1 MMVQEAQQKVGR
13 TFETLFISC
22 LLLSILLSSG
32 VFFVYWQNASLQT
45 QITEL
50 SQQIQDLSLEL
61 NMTVNQLQYYKT
73 QAEYYSD
80 LQNISNSQEGIKGE
94 ATTYLVAVKALR
106 EGFRL
111 YYEGVTTEMEIE
123 LREGEG
129 RILINTESKTGIDL
143 QTSIRTATIVAEKIT
158 GLTLGKTD
166 ILLTVK
172 SESEEEIVDGPSA
185 GAAMTVAI
193 IAAIQNQPLDNSVY
207 LTGTVNPNGT
217 IGQVGGILEKGVA
230 VAEEG
235 ATKFLVPQGQGVV
248 PVIEGRRW
256 KEISL
261 QEYLQELGFNT
272 QVIEVNTVQIAY
284 QTYVI

>member
-1 MMVQEAQQKVGR
+1 
-13 TFETLFISC
+13 
-22 LLLSILLSSG
+22 
-32 VFFVYWQNASLQT
+32 
-45 QITEL
+45 
-50 SQQIQDLSLEL
+50 
-61 NMTVNQLQYYKT
+61 MTVNQLQYYKI

-80 LQNISNSQEGIKGE
+80 LQNISSSQEGIKGE

-158 GLTLGKTD
+158 GLNLGKTD

-207 LTGTVNPNGT
+207 MTGTVNPDGT

-256 KEISL
+256 KEISM
-261 QEYLQELGFNT
+261 QEYLQEIGFNIE
-272 QVIEVNTVQIAY
+272 VIEVNTVKEAY